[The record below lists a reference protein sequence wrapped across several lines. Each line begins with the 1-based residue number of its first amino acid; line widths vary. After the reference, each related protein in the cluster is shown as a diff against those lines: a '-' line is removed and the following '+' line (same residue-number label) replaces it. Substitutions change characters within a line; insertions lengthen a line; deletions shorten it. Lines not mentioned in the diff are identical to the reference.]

1 MMKLKDWIT
10 QLNVTQKI
18 TLNLII
24 FFLFTSLIPV
34 SILSLNSY
42 NQARETADD
51 VREQWMQEH
60 ISYLTETVSQRI
72 EIKLDVFNSFLAN
85 GQISQLIELK
95 ATNLTLQE
103 EFLNSSFDDQTT
115 GDFYPQRLQQE
126 TNYQLVLEFFLNQA
140 VIHDDLMMLRIFSSD
155 GNVMVGVVDQQE
167 DLIDNKGDKQWFQDT
182 LLRPENSSTYISPI
196 SIARVTGTPTIRLT
210 KPYYVNGTVEGLV
223 VAAFTAEAIVD
234 QIKKDDQHSTGFSA
248 MIDLN
253 YINAEGDELGE
264 IYIAHSLEGQT
275 DQNLTFNEE
284 NPGIVY
290 FNTEFFATRDKLEIY
305 QYSFNN
311 TDVIVCF
318 DIVTSSDQEWIVLH
332 VIELAEY
339 YASVDEVGRFNIIL
353 FLITISL
360 AIIVGGFLGV
370 IPIHIS
376 VRKEKEAQ
384 ELRNLLPICSNCKK
398 IRDDAGYWNQIEDFL
413 HTHENL
419 DFTHSLCE
427 SCLKKLY
434 PDI

>member
-1 MMKLKDWIT
+1 MKLKDWIT

-51 VREQWMQEH
+51 IRQQWMQGH
-60 ISYLTETVSQRI
+60 TSFLTETVSQRI
-72 EIKLDVFNSFLAN
+72 EIKLEVFNSFLAC

-95 ATNLTLQE
+95 ATNLTLQD
-103 EFLNSSFDDQTT
+103 EFLNSSIDDQST

-126 TNYQLVLEFFLNQA
+126 TNYQSILEFFLNQA
-140 VIHDDLMMLRIFSSD
+140 AIHDDLMMLRLFSSD

-167 DLIDNKGDKQWFQDT
+167 DLVDYKGDKQWFKET
-182 LLRPENSSTYISPI
+182 LIRSENSSTYISPI

-210 KPYYVNGTVEGLV
+210 KPYYVNGTMEGLIV
-223 VAAFTAEAIVD
+223 VNFAAESIVD
-234 QIKKDDQHSTGFSA
+234 HIKMDDLHSTGFSA

-253 YINAEGDELGE
+253 YVNAEGKELGE
-264 IYIAHSLEGQT
+264 IYVAHSLERTT
-275 DQNLTFNEE
+275 DQNLTFNEK
-284 NPGIVY
+284 NPGIAD
-290 FNTEFFATRDKLEIY
+290 FNETFFTTHEKLEIY
-305 QYSFNN
+305 QYSYNN

-318 DIVTSSDQEWIVLH
+318 DIVTASDQEWIVFH
-332 VIELAEY
+332 VIESAEY
-339 YASVDEVGRFNIIL
+339 YASVEEVGRFNIIL
-353 FLITISL
+353 FLITISV
-360 AIIVGGFLGV
+360 AIVVGVFLGV

-376 VRKEKEAQ
+376 DRKEKEAQ

-427 SCLKKLY
+427 SCLEEMY